1 MSDAVMS
8 VEEVTIR
15 FGGVTA
21 LDGVSF
27 DVARGRLTAVIGPNG
42 AGKTSLFNCMSGVYR
57 PTSGHIHFADADL
70 TKVAPH
76 KIARLALEFCDHAY
90 VLENGRVVLEGPAA
104 QLRADPQV
112 QELYLGGA
120 PGESE
125 RSFSKAKRYGRRA
138 RWLT

>member
-76 KIARLALEFCDHAY
+76 KIARLGLARTFRPRRCS
-90 VLENGRVVLEGPAA
+90 AA
-104 QLRADPQV
+104 
-112 QELYLGGA
+112 
-120 PGESE
+120 
-125 RSFSKAKRYGRRA
+125 
-138 RWLT
+138 